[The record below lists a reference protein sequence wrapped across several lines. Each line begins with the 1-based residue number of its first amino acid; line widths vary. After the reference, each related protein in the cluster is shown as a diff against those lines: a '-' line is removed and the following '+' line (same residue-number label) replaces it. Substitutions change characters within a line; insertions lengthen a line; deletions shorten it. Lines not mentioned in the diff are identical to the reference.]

1 MSKHTESDVA
11 NAKERYKMIRSEL
24 EKETRE
30 FELLKRQH
38 ERRVSQLTDD
48 VIKAWSDYHSTRID
62 AELAKKHTASAID
75 FIKTAM
81 EGQR

>member
-30 FELLKRQH
+30 FELLKRQQIGRAH
-38 ERRVSQLTDD
+38 V
-48 VIKAWSDYHSTRID
+48 
-62 AELAKKHTASAID
+62 
-75 FIKTAM
+75 
-81 EGQR
+81 

>member
-1 MSKHTESDVA
+1 MNESDVA
-11 NAKERYKMIRSEL
+11 TAKERYKMIRSEL

-30 FELLKRQH
+30 FELFKRQH
-38 ERRVSQLTDD
+38 ERRVNQLTDD
-48 VIKAWSDYHSTRID
+48 AIKAWSDYHSTRID

>member
-1 MSKHTESDVA
+1 MNKHTESDVA
-11 NAKERYKMIRSEL
+11 TAKEKYKMIRSEL

-48 VIKAWSDYHSTRID
+48 AIKAWSAYQSARID